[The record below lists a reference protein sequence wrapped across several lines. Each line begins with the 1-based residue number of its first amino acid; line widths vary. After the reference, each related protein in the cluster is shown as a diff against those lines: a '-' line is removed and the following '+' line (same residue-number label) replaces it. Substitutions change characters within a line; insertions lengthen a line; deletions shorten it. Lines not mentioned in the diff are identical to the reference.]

1 MTLYQ
6 TCVEAAPIFRYV
18 KESHAWKTKCWR
30 PSNFVRLD
38 DFPGLVWNSR
48 WHVRDESGF
57 QQLPRRRFVAF
68 CLNHSLD
75 ESCARPTIGVRS
87 SEQESST
94 DTKKE
99 WLFLLLCVGLALPLP
114 HSSSIFRAPLRSFF
128 IISYAIRACHCCCS
142 ICISCAVLTH
152 TRSSPPPPTYA
163 CMFHRSVSVER
174 LLRFFGLAT
183 EEFPIPRYSADA
195 DCTVW
200 KKNVGFQ
207 RKTSPQTERTLY
219 TCIYRNSLGVSRNA
233 WISKGRFTPLQQA
246 DLESK
251 SNE

>member
-1 MTLYQ
+1 VCGSCPYIPVCKRIPRL
-6 TCVEAAPIFRYV
+6 E
-18 KESHAWKTKCWR
+18 TKCCR

-38 DFPGLVWNSR
+38 DFRGLVWNSR

-68 CLNHSLD
+68 YLNHSLD
-75 ESCARPTIGVRS
+75 ESRVRPTIGVRS

-94 DTKKE
+94 DTKKD
-99 WLFLLLCVGLALPLP
+99 WLFLLLCVGLALSLP

-128 IISYAIRACHCCCS
+128 IISHAIPACHCCCS

-152 TRSSPPPPTYA
+152 TRSSPFMKPPHTYA
-163 CMFHRSVSVER
+163 CMFRPSVSVER
-174 LLRFFGLAT
+174 FLRFLGLAT

-219 TCIYRNSLGVSRNA
+219 TCI
-233 WISKGRFTPLQQA
+233 LQ
-246 DLESK
+246 E
-251 SNE
+251 